1 MEDPNDVRLS
11 QRPQRF
17 SSTSGMEQVPVAKR
31 TWTVG
36 DSDDGQTY
44 RGGVKHKKKPKAK
57 AWGTGVNAIPVG

>member
-17 SSTSGMEQVPVAKR
+17 SATSGMEHVSVAKR

-36 DSDDGQTY
+36 DNDDGQTH
-44 RGGVKHKKKPKAK
+44 RGGVKHKKKSRVK
-57 AWGTGVNAIPVG
+57 AWGTGVNTIPVG